1 MKAEQIVGMATYRKE
16 KIGQTL
22 IGVGG
27 FLIFLGAVFSLA
39 VYFGSLPNQS
49 WVLSWITTYRVS
61 LGGAIIGAILL
72 GAGLYTRSSL
82 EKSTQK
88 ISELE
93 KTKKAQKEKL
103 SAKSI
108 ALSNARVDA
117 GRKEVVLKRTRG
129 KLRRARRKLKKAG
142 IKA

>member
-1 MKAEQIVGMATYRKE
+1 MKTDLIIRMVMDRKE

-27 FLIFLGAVFSLA
+27 FLIFLGAVFFLS
-39 VYFGSLPNQS
+39 VYFGMLPNVTWVFS
-49 WVLSWITTYRVS
+49 WVTTNRAA

-72 GAGLYTRSSL
+72 GAGLYTRSAL
-82 EKSTQK
+82 KKSTQK
-88 ISELE
+88 VSELE
-93 KTKKAQKEKL
+93 KDKKAQKEKL

-108 ALSNARVDA
+108 ALGNARADA

-129 KLRRARRKLKKAG
+129 KLRRARKKLKKAG
-142 IKA
+142 IKS

>member
-1 MKAEQIVGMATYRKE
+1 MDKD

-27 FLIFLGAVFSLA
+27 FLLFLGALFLLL
-39 VYFGSLPNQS
+39 VYFGVLPNVT
-49 WVLSWITTYRVS
+49 WILSGVTTNSASTV
-61 LGGAIIGAILL
+61 GVIIGVIML
-72 GAGLYTRSSL
+72 GAGLYTRSAL
-82 EKSTQK
+82 KKSTQK
-88 ISELE
+88 VSELE
-93 KTKKAQKEKL
+93 KDKEVQKEKL

-108 ALSNARVDA
+108 ALGNARVDA

-142 IKA
+142 IES

>member
-1 MKAEQIVGMATYRKE
+1 MKTDLIMGMATDRKE

-27 FLIFLGAVFSLA
+27 FLIFLGAVFFFS
-39 VYFGSLPNQS
+39 VYFGVLPNVT
-49 WVLSWITTYRVS
+49 WVLSWVTTNRAA
-61 LGGAIIGAILL
+61 LGGAIIGVILL
-72 GAGLYTRSSL
+72 GAGLYTRSAL
-82 EKSTQK
+82 KKSTQK
-88 ISELE
+88 VSKLE
-93 KTKKAQKEKL
+93 KDKEVQKEKL

-108 ALSNARVDA
+108 ALGNARADA

-142 IKA
+142 IKS